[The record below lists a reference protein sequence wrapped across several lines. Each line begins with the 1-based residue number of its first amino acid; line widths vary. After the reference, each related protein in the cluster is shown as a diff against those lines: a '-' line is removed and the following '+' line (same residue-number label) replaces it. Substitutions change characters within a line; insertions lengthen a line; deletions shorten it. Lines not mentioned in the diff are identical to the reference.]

1 MAGEQVY
8 FSLGS
13 NLGDRKRNLERALRK
28 MDKAFGCHWLRVS
41 PFLETEAWGFDGA
54 PFLNC
59 AVLYEL
65 EEEPAQVLKKC
76 KRIERR
82 MGRRERLEY
91 DAEGKRI
98 YHNRRIDI
106 DILLFGDRKVETP
119 ELVIPH
125 PRMDERDF
133 VKETMKFI
141 KD

>member
-1 MAGEQVY
+1 MAGERVY

-13 NLGDRKRNLERALRK
+13 NLGDRKRNLERALAL
-28 MDKAFGCHWLRVS
+28 MDRSFGRHWLRVS
-41 PFLETEAWGFDGA
+41 PFLETEAWGFEGE

-65 EEEPAQVLKKC
+65 EDEPAHVLKLC

-82 MGRRERLEY
+82 MGRRGRPEY
-91 DAEGKRI
+91 DPEGNRI
-98 YHNRRIDI
+98 YRNRIIDI
-106 DILLFGDRKVETP
+106 DILQYGDRTVNTP

-133 VKETMKFI
+133 VKDTMKCI
-141 KD
+141 KE